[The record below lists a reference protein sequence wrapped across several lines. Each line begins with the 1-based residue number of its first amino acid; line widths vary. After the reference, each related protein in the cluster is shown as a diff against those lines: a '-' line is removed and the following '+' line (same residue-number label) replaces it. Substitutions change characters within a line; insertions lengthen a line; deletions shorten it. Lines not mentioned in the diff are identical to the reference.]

1 MKPFPGEVRKDYT
14 IKCHPYALT
23 DDQVEW
29 LSETFPVTENIA
41 IVRAM
46 GISYP
51 TLYKMAR
58 RYGLS
63 KTEEG
68 LQAIRQRQTEWHKRM
83 NRQTRLHLMSGQQ
96 TGRCMNVRIKPYTKL
111 QVDCRSKAVRI
122 YGYIVTEGHQARDH
136 DPDRY
141 VIYYDDKT
149 RRSAKF
155 EANCEAAG
163 FNIKEL

>member
-1 MKPFPGEVRKDYT
+1 MKPFPGKVVKDFT

-23 DDQVEW
+23 DEQVAW
-29 LSETFPVTENIA
+29 LREVFPVTENIA
-41 IVRAM
+41 IIRAM

-51 TLYKMAR
+51 TLYKLAK
-58 RYGLS
+58 RYGLKKS
-63 KTEEG
+63 DEG
-68 LQAIRQRQTEWHKRM
+68 LQAIRQRQRDWHMRM
-83 NRQTRLHLMSGQQ
+83 NRQTRIHLMSGQQ
-96 TGRCMNVRIKPYTKL
+96 TGRCQNVRIKPFTKS
-111 QVDCRSKAVRI
+111 QVCRRNKAVHL

-141 VIYYDDKT
+141 IIYYDENT

-155 EANCEAAG
+155 EANCKAAG